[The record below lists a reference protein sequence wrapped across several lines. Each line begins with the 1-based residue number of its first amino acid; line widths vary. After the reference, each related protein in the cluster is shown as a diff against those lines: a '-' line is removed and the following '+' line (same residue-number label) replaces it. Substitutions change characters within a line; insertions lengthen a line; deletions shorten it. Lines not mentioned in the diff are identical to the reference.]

1 MFNNFAMILIIV
13 IIVCMGAWAIA
24 TERNKGSKRE

>member
-1 MFNNFAMILIIV
+1 MFNDCAIILILV
-13 IIVCMGAWAIA
+13 IIPCMAAWAIA